1 MTELI
6 GVLVTAAVT
15 LVSTLRWPTLRRRVR
30 DHVALLKD
38 MPTEDLAAP
47 LRSLLQR
54 EVQELVK
61 RDSRHL
67 DPRQDR
73 LLQGRRVL
81 LTFVVAAT
89 AVALMAY
96 GSEADLDLPGWLF
109 FSAWAVLVLGLV
121 ALPLLMILFVRERLR
136 GRR

>member
-1 MTELI
+1 MLGMTELI

-54 EVQELVK
+54 EVQKLVE

-89 AVALMAY
+89 AVALVAY
-96 GSEADLDLPGWLF
+96 GSEARHSVAALAVPQRMGSGCW
-109 FSAWAVLVLGLV
+109 AW
-121 ALPLLMILFVRERLR
+121 
-136 GRR
+136 